1 MGKIK
6 ERWQK
11 IKVFFQEV
19 KKETKQVT
27 WPSKTEL
34 FSYTL
39 AVLIAVFLMGVILG
53 IEDKFIST
61 ILSLV
66 IR

>member
-39 AVLIAVFLMGVILG
+39 AVLIAVFLMGVLLG

-61 ILSLV
+61 IIALV